1 MRKREREGGDLFDP
15 NEGAA
20 LPPPSQSTIIL
31 FYFLSFFP
39 FFGIADRDFKKVLEF
54 VWLKV
59 VF

>member
-39 FFGIADRDFKKVLEF
+39 FFGIADRDFKKF
-54 VWLKV
+54 
-59 VF
+59 